1 MTTWGLVA
9 DVGEMCLGH
18 LCVGCFGVVWKF
30 LEAYPAKYW
39 AYSLHI
45 VQGIHVFHTEG
56 TGLLVKV

>member
-9 DVGEMCLGH
+9 DVG
-18 LCVGCFGVVWKF
+18 GCFGVVWKF